1 MKSHYTI
8 PIFIPQKA
16 CPFQCVY
23 CNQYKITDHQ
33 QSFEPEEV
41 INTIER
47 YLTTFPEKAVKR
59 IGFFGGSFTGMSI
72 EEQNS
77 YLDIVQPYIDAGK
90 IDTIQLSTRP
100 DYINEEILENL
111 KKHRVSIV
119 ELGAQSLD
127 ERILAIV
134 GRGHSVK
141 DVEEASKMINGYGF
155 ELGLQMMIG
164 LPGDT
169 REGAL
174 RTAHKIIELGAKNTR
189 IYPTLVIKD
198 TVLERMYNDGEY
210 TPLSLEEAVEWCSEL
225 MRLFEENNVK
235 ILRVGL
241 HPSEGLM
248 NRSSLIAGPFHVS
261 FRELVMT
268 RIWHDRLVKIFAGRN
283 GDEKIVIDVPRDE
296 MRYVIGYGSANR
308 KLLKDNMLSFDRI
321 NFS

>member
-33 QSFEPEEV
+33 QSLEPEEV

-72 EEQNS
+72 EEQNR

-141 DVEEASKMINGYGF
+141 DAE
-155 ELGLQMMIG
+155 
-164 LPGDT
+164 
-169 REGAL
+169 
-174 RTAHKIIELGAKNTR
+174 
-189 IYPTLVIKD
+189 
-198 TVLERMYNDGEY
+198 
-210 TPLSLEEAVEWCSEL
+210 
-225 MRLFEENNVK
+225 
-235 ILRVGL
+235 
-241 HPSEGLM
+241 
-248 NRSSLIAGPFHVS
+248 
-261 FRELVMT
+261 
-268 RIWHDRLVKIFAGRN
+268 
-283 GDEKIVIDVPRDE
+283 
-296 MRYVIGYGSANR
+296 
-308 KLLKDNMLSFDRI
+308 
-321 NFS
+321 